1 MLIKHSLQNFKLA
14 LASQESSVRGYV
26 ELLKLIENSAAVSFD
41 FFDTLFVRTLA
52 SPEDAFDLIGSR
64 CGMTDFRERRRLAQT
79 VAFQRMHANGRNEI
93 TLQDIYNCFPEG
105 SVPSHELMALEY
117 ELELSLIEPN
127 PEVFKLFQALVAAGK
142 TVVITSDMYFSES
155 FFRDALEP
163 SGLSHVPLFIS
174 SDCNATKRD
183 SGMLF
188 EIVAQK
194 LGFEPAKILHI
205 GDNLLADVQRP
216 REKGMAAFHYQ
227 ACYEENANKKCSLAT
242 SIGVGLFRT
251 RGQHI
256 TPGSFAEL
264 GFVFGGPTT
273 VGFLEWIKV
282 QARHDKIDHVLF
294 LSRDGYA
301 LDRVA
306 RANLDGDLPK
316 FSYFLGSRTAFTL
329 ASVNAENFRQFI
341 PFFLAGGIGLTPS
354 ELLERIGVSAPS
366 PAVMSDL
373 GLGADVTV
381 TPALHDKLSSF
392 LFAYRWE
399 ILKICQRNRRV
410 LFQYLHQQGIERG
423 SRVALVD
430 VGWSGTTQEAFEMAV
445 KPLMNLDV
453 FGYYFC
459 LAETPDRWRRQTT
472 QRMAA
477 MLNAENTSSELLDQI
492 YKNRVIVECFFS
504 APHHS
509 VIGFQ
514 SAGQA
519 VEGVLDAGR
528 GEVAGLSAMA
538 EEIVSGIECFSEHY
552 FSWSKRLDFYLTPHQ
567 SALSMVELVTG
578 ESGNY
583 GEVLRGVSNFDAW
596 GSSRNHE
603 LKLSDYQ

>member
-1 MLIKHSLQNFKLA
+1 MLNRQRFNSSKNG
-14 LASQESSVRGYV
+14 LASQEPSFCGYA
-26 ELLKLIENSAAVSFD
+26 ELLKLIDNSAVVSFD

-52 SPEDAFDLIGSR
+52 SPEDAFDIIGSR
-64 CGMTDFRERRRLAQT
+64 CGIGDFRERRRLAQT
-79 VAFQRMHANGRNEI
+79 AAFQRMHGNGRNEI
-93 TLQDIYNCFPEG
+93 TLQDIYSCFPEG
-105 SVPSHELMALEY
+105 PVPSHELMALEY

-127 PEVFKLFQALVAAGK
+127 PEIFKLFQDLLASGK
-142 TVVITSDMYFSES
+142 TVVITSDMYFSER

-163 SGLSHVPLFIS
+163 CGFSHVPLFIS

-188 EIVAQK
+188 EIVAQR
-194 LGFEPAKILHI
+194 LGFEPAEILHI
-205 GDNLLADVQRP
+205 GDNFLADVQRP
-216 REKGMAAFHYQ
+216 REKGMVAFHYQ
-227 ACYEENANKKCSLAT
+227 ACLEERANKKCSLAT

-264 GFVFGGPTT
+264 GFVYGGPTT
-273 VGFLEWIKV
+273 VGFLEWIRA
-282 QARHDKIDHVLF
+282 QAHHDKIDHVLF

-306 RANLDGDLPK
+306 RTSLAGELPK

-329 ASVNAENFRQFI
+329 ASVTAENFRQFI
-341 PFFLAGGIGLTPS
+341 PFFLSGGIGLTSS

-381 TPALHDKLSSF
+381 TPSLHDKLSNF
-392 LFAYRWE
+392 FFAYRWE
-399 ILKICQRNRRV
+399 ILKVCQKNRRM
-410 LFQYLHQQGIERG
+410 LFKYLHQQGIERG

-459 LAETPDRWRRQTT
+459 LAQTPDRRRRQFT
-472 QRMAA
+472 QRMTA
-477 MLNAENTSSELLDQI
+477 MLDAENTSSELLDEI

-514 SAGQA
+514 STGEV

-528 GEVAGLSAMA
+528 GEVAALSAMA
-538 EEIVSGIECFSEHY
+538 DEIVSGIECFSEHY
-552 FSWSKRLDFYLTPHQ
+552 FSWSKRLGFHLTPHQ
-567 SALSMVELVTG
+567 STLSMVELVTG
-578 ESGNY
+578 KSGKY

-596 GSSRNHE
+596 GSSRNHQ
-603 LKLSDYQ
+603 LKLSNYH